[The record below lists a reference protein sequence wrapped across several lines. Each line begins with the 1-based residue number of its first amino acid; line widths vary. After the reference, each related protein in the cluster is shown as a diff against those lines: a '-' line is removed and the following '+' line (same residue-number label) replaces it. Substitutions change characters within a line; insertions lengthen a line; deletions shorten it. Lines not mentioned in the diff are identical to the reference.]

1 MFDFSRFTGSF
12 RLSKRME
19 RSMRH
24 TFTVVTTLFRNG
36 NESDDDG
43 VRTAVLSV
51 FRRIL
56 ESDGPLKENDLES
69 LRQLLMHEHSPFEVD
84 KLIAELKNQEPLSV
98 GEAARALRQLPPTEL
113 ERVLRAFLYLAV
125 STDVPE
131 RCTPLISDLAEQ
143 TGFSARTI
151 RRITDGI
158 TAEHLRRRRI
168 IRSGTGILV
177 ALIVIAVFILT
188 ATLLRSVIF
197 GLIAAYVMLPA
208 EKYFERRL
216 REKRGIGFHFFRV
229 ADWFLAPLNRLS
241 RKLRRRAAEPDP
253 GELRRRENRR
263 IIGRAV
269 GLTCVLVSL
278 VIMMLVILF
287 SSLTNHYVH
296 NLSNTVRAWTAK
308 NLTPEKP
315 AAAEP
320 PAVPAETAGAK
331 RGAERRTDSGEPV
344 PAEKGSLPAA
354 SQPLGSS
361 FAQSSAQ
368 GLLDQAAL
376 YLNHLRE
383 RFEKLPLV
391 RFGLDQVS
399 RIMQD
404 ESAQRELAG
413 ILLRRTGGLFSFTA
427 SILGMIAALLADL
440 LMTVFFFLLFL
451 SKLAEFCGDGG
462 GDGRRSEYLVRTV
475 FNGSWLPGAGEETI
489 AEAQRIISGVI
500 CRLRIWVRG
509 YLTLMAVD
517 ATVYTT
523 GFYLL
528 GVPYFAILG
537 PLAGCGI
544 LLPYIGPIASG
555 MLTVLVTLAVGGG
568 EVSGAMLAGI
578 IALYLIYNGVIEQF
592 ILYPAVIGESLGL
605 TTLETIIVVLL
616 GAIFAGIPGMILAL
630 PAASMIKYLV
640 PQIYRCLGDPG
651 AREPEKEA
659 KS

>member
-1 MFDFSRFTGSF
+1 
-12 RLSKRME
+12 
-19 RSMRH
+19 MRH

-36 NESDDDG
+36 NESGDDG
-43 VRTAVLSV
+43 VRAAVLSV

-56 ESDGPLKENDLES
+56 ESDGPLKESDLES

-84 KLIAELKNQEPLSV
+84 KLVAELKNQEPLSV
-98 GEAARALRQLPPTEL
+98 EEAALALRQLPPTEL

-125 STDVPE
+125 STDVLE
-131 RCTPLISDLAEQ
+131 RCTPLISDLAER

-151 RRITDGI
+151 RRITDEI

-168 IRSGTGILV
+168 IRSGAGILV

-216 REKRGIGFHFFRV
+216 REKRGIGFHFFRFT
-229 ADWFLAPLNRLS
+229 DWLLAPLNHLS

-269 GLTCVLVSL
+269 GLTCVLVTL
-278 VIMMLVILF
+278 VITMLAILF

-296 NLSNTVRAWTAK
+296 NLSDTVRAWTAK

-320 PAVPAETAGAK
+320 PAAPAETAGAK
-331 RGAERRTDSGEPV
+331 PEAEKRTDSGEPV
-344 PAEKGSLPAA
+344 PAEKGSLPAVPAAPAA

-368 GLLDQAAL
+368 GLLDQAAV

-427 SILGMIAALLADL
+427 SVLGMIAALLADL

-462 GDGRRSEYLVRTV
+462 SDGRQSEYLVRTV
-475 FNGSWLPGAGEETI
+475 FNGSWLPGASEETI

-500 CRLRIWVRG
+500 GRLRVWVRG
-509 YLTLMAVD
+509 YLTLMVVD

-555 MLTVLVTLAVGGG
+555 TLTVLVTLAVGGG

-578 IALYLIYNGVIEQF
+578 IALYLIYNGIIEQF

-640 PQIYRCLGDPG
+640 PQIYHCLGDPR
-651 AREPEKEA
+651 AREQEKEA
-659 KS
+659 ES